1 MEVVKKIECLVKGKV
16 LKLTPEAFKIAAEYF
31 GAEKM
36 DALKINKPIELSKPI
51 LIPKPIQMNKPVLGK
66 PIEKPEVPIEKVVKT
81 EVVDEKVVEPIANIA
96 PKKRKVVKK
105 AKK

>member
-1 MEVVKKIECLVKGKV
+1 MEGIKKIECMVKGKV
-16 LKLTPEAFKIAAEYF
+16 LKLAPEAFKIAEQYF

-51 LIPKPIQMNKPVLGK
+51 LIPKPIQINKPVLGQ
-66 PIEKPEVPIEKVVKT
+66 PIEKTAEVPKEKPT
-81 EVVDEKVVEPIANIA
+81 EVIAETVVEPILNKVPA
-96 PKKRKVVKK
+96 KRKVVKK